1 MCGRGMRRSYPEA
14 AKRRADDAAPAKRD
28 ASVPLPETTI
38 SANSRIA
45 AQVGYGSEP
54 AFSRG

>member
-1 MCGRGMRRSYPEA
+1 M
-14 AKRRADDAAPAKRD
+14 
-28 ASVPLPETTI
+28 

-54 AFSRG
+54 AFSRGFRRLFGGAPSDYRKRLRAAAALSAPATLKRRTRAR